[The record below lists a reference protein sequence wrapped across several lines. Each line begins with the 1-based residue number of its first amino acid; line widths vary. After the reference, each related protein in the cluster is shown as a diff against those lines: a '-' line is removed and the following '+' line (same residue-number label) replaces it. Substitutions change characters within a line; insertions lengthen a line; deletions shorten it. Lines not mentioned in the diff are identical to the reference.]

1 MVVYNL
7 YEWYYFQQYFI
18 ENLYLIVR
26 LFLAMFL
33 GGIIGL
39 ERGRLNRPAG
49 IRTHMIVCMASALI
63 MMLGIY
69 MQTVDPNLDVTRL
82 GAQVVSGVGFLGAG
96 AILKDGFSVRGLT
109 TAATLWVVACVGLAV
124 GGGFY
129 IAAILTTFLVYVS
142 LKIWGTSSVK
152 TSSRYLSV
160 MVYSVDETVDHLKM
174 VLVNYGI
181 HISEIGLYE
190 TDKSNIKEIRFYG
203 TFDMKT
209 DLDSVLLDVVRL
221 DNIKSAH
228 LE

>member
-1 MVVYNL
+1 M
-7 YEWYYFQQYFI
+7 YECYYFQQYFI

>member
-1 MVVYNL
+1 L

>member
-1 MVVYNL
+1 M
-7 YEWYYFQQYFI
+7 YEWYYFQQYFV
-18 ENLYLIVR
+18 ENLYIVVR
-26 LFLAMFL
+26 LFLAMWL
-33 GGIIGL
+33 GGVIGL

-160 MVYSVDETVDHLKM
+160 MVYSVDETIDHLKM

>member
-1 MVVYNL
+1 M
-7 YEWYYFQQYFI
+7 YEWYYFQEYFI

-160 MVYSVDETVDHLKM
+160 
-174 VLVNYGI
+174 
-181 HISEIGLYE
+181 IG
-190 TDKSNIKEIRFYG
+190 
-203 TFDMKT
+203 
-209 DLDSVLLDVVRL
+209 
-221 DNIKSAH
+221 SA
-228 LE
+228 

>member
-1 MVVYNL
+1 MYNL
-7 YEWYYFQQYFI
+7 YEWYYFQEYFI

-49 IRTHMIVCMASALI
+49 IRTHMIVCMASALV
-63 MMLGIY
+63 MLLGIE
-69 MQTVDPNLDVTRL
+69 MGKVSDIDVTRL
-82 GAQVVSGVGFLGAG
+82 AAQVVSGIGFLGAG

-129 IAAILTTFLVYVS
+129 LGAIFTTVFVFLS
-142 LKIWGTSSVK
+142 LKFMGSSSVK
-152 TSSRYLSV
+152 SKSSYISV
-160 MVYSVDETVDHLKM
+160 LVHSVDSTVEEIKI
-174 VLVNYGI
+174 VLVNAGI
-181 HISEIGLYE
+181 HISDVALCKVEQSDL
-190 TDKSNIKEIRFYG
+190 KEIRFYG
-203 TFDMKT
+203 TIDNKVNT
-209 DLDSVLLDVVRL
+209 ESLILDLLKIEGV
-221 DNIKSAH
+221 KSAH

>member
-1 MVVYNL
+1 M
-7 YEWYYFQQYFI
+7 YEWYYFQQYFV
-18 ENLYLIVR
+18 ENLYIVVR
-26 LFLAMFL
+26 LFLAMWL
-33 GGIIGL
+33 GGVIGL

-129 IAAILTTFLVYVS
+129 IAAILTTLLVYVS

>member
-1 MVVYNL
+1 L
-7 YEWYYFQQYFI
+7 YELYYFQQYFI

>member
-1 MVVYNL
+1 
-7 YEWYYFQQYFI
+7 
-18 ENLYLIVR
+18 
-26 LFLAMFL
+26 MFL

-129 IAAILTTFLVYVS
+129 IAAILTTFLCFVQ
-142 LKIWGTSSVK
+142 
-152 TSSRYLSV
+152 
-160 MVYSVDETVDHLKM
+160 
-174 VLVNYGI
+174 
-181 HISEIGLYE
+181 
-190 TDKSNIKEIRFYG
+190 F
-203 TFDMKT
+203 
-209 DLDSVLLDVVRL
+209 
-221 DNIKSAH
+221 
-228 LE
+228 

>member
-1 MVVYNL
+1 
-7 YEWYYFQQYFI
+7 
-18 ENLYLIVR
+18 
-26 LFLAMFL
+26 MFL

-190 TDKSNIKEIRFYG
+190 TDKSNIQEIRFYG

>member
-1 MVVYNL
+1 M
-7 YEWYYFQQYFI
+7 YEWYYFQQYFV
-18 ENLYLIVR
+18 ENLYIVVR
-26 LFLAMFL
+26 LFLAMWL
-33 GGIIGL
+33 GGVIGL

-69 MQTVDPNLDVTRL
+69 MQTVDPDLDVTRL

>member
-1 MVVYNL
+1 M
-7 YEWYYFQQYFI
+7 YEWYYFQEYFI